1 MNNLVFLLGIVREA
15 SFMVLLDYQNSG
27 TERRE
32 EASIRVPT
40 LSTFT

>member
-27 TERRE
+27 TERE

-40 LSTFT
+40 LSRFT